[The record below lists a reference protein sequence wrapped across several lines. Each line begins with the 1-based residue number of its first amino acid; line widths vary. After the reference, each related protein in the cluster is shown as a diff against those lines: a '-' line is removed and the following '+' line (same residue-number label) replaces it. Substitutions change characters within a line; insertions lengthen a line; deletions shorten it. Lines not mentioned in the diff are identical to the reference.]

1 MSVNGATAP
10 PDPLAG
16 VLTSSDVNISTNNPV
31 NIILQSQNF
40 PPNGSVVVRVTP
52 KYAGYYNVNATY
64 VSGTFA
70 QSTWQATTT
79 LPNGFCVLQAHAT
92 SP

>member
-1 MSVNGATAP
+1 M
-10 PDPLAG
+10 
-16 VLTSSDVNISTNNPV
+16 
-31 NIILQSQNF
+31 LQAQNF
-40 PPNGSVVVRVTP
+40 PPSGSIVVRVTP
-52 KYAGYYNVNATY
+52 KYASYFNVNASY

-70 QSTWQATTT
+70 QSIWQATTT